1 MSHYRLYFRDSDG
14 HFSGCRQF
22 EALSDVQAIS
32 RADRMARG
40 FNRELW
46 WESRLLRQWGDGTGN
61 HRFQR
66 YPSDLGSVLRGDA
79 SSSNS
84 GDSSARSASSRR

>member
-1 MSHYRLYFRDSDG
+1 MSYYRLYFRDGDG
-14 HFSGCRQF
+14 HFTGCRQF

-46 WESRLLRQWGDGTGN
+46 WESRLLRQWGDGAGN
-61 HRFQR
+61 RHFERR
-66 YPSDLGSVLRGDA
+66 PSDLGRVLRGDPG
-79 SSSNS
+79 SSGS
-84 GDSSARSASSRR
+84 GGPSARSAS

>member
-1 MSHYRLYFRDSDG
+1 MSSYRLYFRDRDG

-22 EALSDVQAIS
+22 EAPSDVRAIS

-46 WESRLLRQWGDGTGN
+46 WESRLLRQWGDA
-61 HRFQR
+61 HFERP
-66 YPSDLGSVLRGDA
+66 PSDLGRVLRGDA
-79 SSSNS
+79 RSS
-84 GDSSARSASSRR
+84 GR